1 MMENDR
7 PLVEILLAT
16 YNGEKYL
23 SELIDSLL
31 EQSYRNILI
40 TISDDS
46 STDGTM
52 GIIRKYKDEYPGL
65 FRLLP
70 HTDRFGNAK
79 DNFFFLLRNSV
90 ADYVFLCDQD
100 DVWLPEKVE
109 IMIDE
114 LQKHDNEPSL
124 VHCDLEVVDNNL
136 ALINSSFVKY
146 SHLSP
151 ENDSIFSLTFINT
164 VTGCASCI
172 NRKLINL
179 CLSNL
184 NDTSEIIMHDYW
196 LGLIA
201 ASFGYIGY
209 IDKPLVKYRQHGDN
223 SIGAEQYKS
232 FEFANKIIDRK
243 KQMLLMKKM
252 QSSKFINLYLGF
264 LSPKQKIFLAD
275 FSKRRSGL
283 MFWVSHFKYIRG
295 LKNKIGFLFLG

>member
-52 GIIRKYKDEYPGL
+52 GIIKKYKDEYPGL
-65 FRLLP
+65 FRILP

-114 LQKHDNEPSL
+114 LQRHDNEPAL

-136 ALINSSFVKY
+136 VLINSLEEAKKLPCVFNNFAVFYRGNFV
-146 SHLSP
+146 
-151 ENDSIFSLTFINT
+151 T
-164 VTGCASCI
+164 V
-172 NRKLINL
+172 NL
-179 CLSNL
+179 L
-184 NDTSEIIMHDYW
+184 DVKTIERII
-196 LGLIA
+196 
-201 ASFGYIGY
+201 
-209 IDKPLVKYRQHGDN
+209 K
-223 SIGAEQYKS
+223 
-232 FEFANKIIDRK
+232 
-243 KQMLLMKKM
+243 
-252 QSSKFINLYLGF
+252 
-264 LSPKQKIFLAD
+264 
-275 FSKRRSGL
+275 
-283 MFWVSHFKYIRG
+283 
-295 LKNKIGFLFLG
+295 

>member
-46 STDGTM
+46 STDGTI

-65 FRLLP
+65 FRILP

-109 IMIDE
+109 IMMDE
-114 LQKHDNEPSL
+114 LQKHDNEPAL
-124 VHCDLEVVDNNL
+124 VHSDLKVVDASLNT
-136 ALINSSFVKY
+136 ITESFVRFSNYNPEHEDFY
-146 SHLSP
+146 SL
-151 ENDSIFSLTFINT
+151 IFMNT
-164 VTGCASCI
+164 VTGCACAV
-172 NRKLINL
+172 NRKLINM
-179 CLSNL
+179 L
-184 NDTSEIIMHDYW
+184 NMTSISEYGNIIMHDRW
-196 LGLIA
+196 LALIA
-201 ASFGYIGY
+201 AAFGAI
-209 IDKPLVKYRQHGDN
+209 KFSNVPLILYRQHDTN
-223 SIGAEQYKS
+223 SVGAVRYSFIGVKGLR
-232 FEFANKIIDRK
+232 KIVRIISRK
-243 KQMLLMKKM
+243 KEQTNAFIRSYSNYLDTDIKQFLLW
-252 QSSKFINLYLGF
+252 FF
-264 LSPKQKIFLAD
+264 R
-275 FSKRRSGL
+275 RRSGV
-283 MFWVSHFKYIRG
+283 MFYIKNRTKIHG
-295 LKNKIGFLFLG
+295 LKRKIGFLLCG